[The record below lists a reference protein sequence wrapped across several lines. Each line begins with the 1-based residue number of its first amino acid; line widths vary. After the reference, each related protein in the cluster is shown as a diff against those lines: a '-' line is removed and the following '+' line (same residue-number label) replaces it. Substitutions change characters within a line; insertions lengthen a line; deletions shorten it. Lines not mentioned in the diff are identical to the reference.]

1 MKGRLFATGVPVVST
16 SAIAENEFLY
26 GGNLMVASIIQ
37 GGAPPCFLKKWV
49 YNYMVSGLCEELE
62 LSASDVAESEM
73 KSFVDKVKKLTS
85 ILTISPLSQVFKT
98 SFWLMR
104 DNFIKQREDL
114 GIKGLISVS
123 ASKLNM

>member
-1 MKGRLFATGVPVVST
+1 MST

-62 LSASDVAESEM
+62 LSASDIAASEM

-104 DNFIKQREDL
+104 DNCIKQREDL